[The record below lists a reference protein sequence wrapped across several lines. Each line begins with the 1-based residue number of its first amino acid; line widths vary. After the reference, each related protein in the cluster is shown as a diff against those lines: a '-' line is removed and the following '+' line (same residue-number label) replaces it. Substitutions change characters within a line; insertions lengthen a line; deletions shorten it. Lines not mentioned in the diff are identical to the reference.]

1 MLKTLILRFADPSAW
16 RGLFMLIAAYGIELS
31 PEQAYA
37 VASFGMAAVGAFGL
51 MPDHFVFKDYL
62 TKAGGQ
68 ASTWRGLVMIATAW
82 GIHVSPEQA
91 QAIAAFGMAAAG
103 ALGLMPDKFEFKGY
117 LQKAGGQ
124 ASTWRGL
131 VMIATAWGGYV
142 SPEQG
147 AAIAALGMALV
158 GGVGVAAPAPAPA
171 LERLRK

>member
-51 MPDHFVFKDYL
+51 MPD
-62 TKAGGQ
+62 
-68 ASTWRGLVMIATAW
+68 
-82 GIHVSPEQA
+82 
-91 QAIAAFGMAAAG
+91 
-103 ALGLMPDKFEFKGY
+103 KFEFKDY

-131 VMIATAWGGYV
+131 VMIATAWGLYV

-147 AAIAALGMALV
+147 AAIAAFGMALV
-158 GGVGVAAPAPAPA
+158 GGAGVTAPAPA
-171 LERLRK
+171 LERLRS

>member
-1 MLKTLILRFADPSAW
+1 MLKTLILRFADPHAW
-16 RGLFMLIAAYGIELS
+16 RGLFMLATAYGIHLT

-37 VASFGMAAVGAFGL
+37 VASFGMAAVGVFGL
-51 MPDHFVFKDYL
+51 MPDGFRFRDYL
-62 TKAGGQ
+62 SKAGGQ

-82 GIHVSPEQA
+82 GIHVSPDQA

-103 ALGLMPDKFEFKGY
+103 ALGLMPDKFEFKWY

-131 VMIATAWGGYV
+131 VMLATAWGLYV

-147 AAIAALGMALV
+147 AAITAMGMALV
-158 GGVGVAAPAPAPA
+158 GGVGVAGSAPV
-171 LERLRK
+171 LEQLRK